1 MASQNVT
8 AKTYNLPVYFQD
20 AHQQLVAPRRRRKY
34 LPPATNS
41 GTLANRGGKARKT
54 DKACI
59 SSSLISAAV
68 PHIMN
73 RRSATHFRHTTGL
86 IHYCHPRSAQKRL
99 KVGIIELQELP

>member
-1 MASQNVT
+1 MASKNVT

-41 GTLANRGGKARKT
+41 GTLANRGGKARRT

-86 IHYCHPRSAQKRL
+86 MHSSHPEAHRTR
-99 KVGIIELQELP
+99 